1 MPGFILLIDDEEI
14 IRMTSGEIL
23 NELGYAV
30 LSAASGDEGVS
41 ILKEKGD
48 SISLVILDMS
58 MPGKSGLEIYREIKE
73 LMPSMKILLTFGY
86 KEEESVERMLEKA
99 NDGFIQ
105 KPYTI
110 EELNNRLAAMI

>member
-1 MPGFILLIDDEEI
+1 
-14 IRMTSGEIL
+14 MTSGEIL
-23 NELGYAV
+23 NELGYDV
-30 LSAASGDEGVS
+30 LSAASGDEGMEV
-41 ILKEKGD
+41 LKEKNK

-73 LMPSMKILLTFGY
+73 FNPSIKVLLTSGY
-86 KEEESVERMLEKA
+86 KEEEKVEHMLEKA

-110 EELNNRLAAMI
+110 DELSSRLSAMI

>member
-23 NELGYAV
+23 NERGYAV
-30 LSAASGDEGVS
+30 LSAASGDEGV
-41 ILKEKGD
+41 

-73 LMPSMKILLTFGY
+73 LMPSMKILLTSGY

>member
-1 MPGFILLIDDEEI
+1 MPQIILLIDDEEI

-23 NELGYAV
+23 NELGYDV
-30 LSAASGDEGVS
+30 LCAANGDEGMA
-41 ILKEKGD
+41 ILKEKNN

-58 MPGKSGLEIYREIKE
+58 MPGKSGIEIYREIKE
-73 LMPSMKILLTFGY
+73 FMPSMKVLLTSGY
-86 KEEESVERMLEKA
+86 KEEENVEQMLEKA

-110 EELNNRLAAMI
+110 DELNNRLASMI